1 VISYSCE
8 MSTTYL
14 FQIMRCSLFTTFA
27 AGVFCLANVSAGSLA
42 VPSAD
47 KKVTITLELKDGWKT
62 EPTKDDG
69 MTIDIPRSG
78 VHIQVWALS
87 QATVED
93 AAKEVAELIK
103 GQVTKFTVT
112 ASKEIRV
119 AEAAA
124 RQLTG
129 TGEEADD
136 SDPSNAEVYL
146 FTVEGKVF
154 MVCAHG
160 EGDGTVKNREILT
173 ALLASVKKS

>member
-1 VISYSCE
+1 V
-8 MSTTYL
+8 
-14 FQIMRCSLFTTFA
+14 
-27 AGVFCLANVSAGSLA
+27 G
-42 VPSAD
+42 
-47 KKVTITLELKDGWKT
+47 
-62 EPTKDDG
+62 
-69 MTIDIPRSG
+69 
-78 VHIQVWALS
+78 
-87 QATVED
+87 
-93 AAKEVAELIK
+93 
-103 GQVTKFTVT
+103 TKFTVT
-112 ASKEIRV
+112 ASQEIRV